1 MKNKLPLEL
10 LYTGKVRELYR
21 LEPGKL
27 LMVASDRISAFDF
40 ILPTP
45 IPDKGRILSQL
56 SVFWFRRLESIV
68 GNHLLVENFRDF
80 PAELQPFE
88 KELAGRSLVVR
99 EVRKLRIEAV
109 VRGYLA
115 GSGWEEYRQSGTVCG
130 HRLPAGLRLSDR
142 LPEPIFTP
150 ATKEEVGEHDRNIS
164 FEECAGLVGLE
175 AARQLQEKSLALY
188 QAASDYALE
197 RGVII
202 ADTKFEFG
210 YDPAGE
216 LILIDEAL
224 TPDSSRFWENA
235 RYQPG
240 REQESLDKQ
249 YVRNYLLEIKWPKE
263 PPVPELPPEV
273 VARTR
278 EKYLQLYRIIT
289 GRDLDGTV
297 EGAEHGQ
304 PAH

>member
-1 MKNKLPLEL
+1 MKNKLPIEL

-45 IPDKGRILSQL
+45 IPEKGKILSQL
-56 SVFWFRRLESIV
+56 SVFWFRRLESII
-68 GNHLLVENFRDF
+68 GNHLLIDNFRNF
-80 PAELQPFE
+80 PECLRPFE
-88 KELAGRSLVVR
+88 KELAGRSLVVK

-109 VRGYLA
+109 DR
-115 GSGWEEYRQSGTVCG
+115 RSGTVCG
-130 HRLPAGLRLSDR
+130 HRLPAGLSLSNR

-175 AARQLQEKSLALY
+175 AARQLREKSLALY
-188 QAASDYALE
+188 RTAAAYALE

-210 YDPAGE
+210 YDPTGD

-224 TPDSSRFWENA
+224 TPDSSRFWESA

-273 VARTR
+273 VAQTR

-289 GRDLDGTV
+289 GRSLDDA
-297 EGAEHGQ
+297 EKGAEHGQ